1 MGHLVIGAAVVV
13 VVEDLVVDVEATEE
27 VSGEEIDFVL
37 KVEASDVLTV
47 PAEVTSLVADG
58 EEEDP
63 DAAAVETV
71 TFVVDTGSNVVAAG
85 TVMVMTVS

>member
-27 VSGEEIDFVL
+27 VSGEEIEFAL

-63 DAAAVETV
+63 DAAAVETGF
-71 TFVVDTGSNVVAAG
+71 FVVDTGSNVVG
-85 TVMVMTVS
+85 TGTAVVVTVS